1 MELQKQK
8 GEALSPN
15 ALRLMRLT
23 TGIKTLILFALFAV
37 AGGVTLGKGHTV
49 AGIVLLTAGA
59 AVCLIYWLL
68 MPRFRFRRYR
78 YLLTQDRLEITEGVL
93 FVHRT
98 VVPVDRIHQ
107 IEVSR
112 GPLDSLC
119 GVACVEVT
127 TAGGTAKLKFL
138 DAQKADAV
146 AALLH
151 SRLQARIGA
160 AQEGSDV

>member
-37 AGGVTLGKGHTV
+37 AGGVTLGTGYTV
-49 AGIVLLTAGA
+49 AGIVLFTVGA

-78 YLLTQDRLEITEGVL
+78 YLLTQARL
-93 FVHRT
+93 
-98 VVPVDRIHQ
+98 
-107 IEVSR
+107 
-112 GPLDSLC
+112 
-119 GVACVEVT
+119 
-127 TAGGTAKLKFL
+127 
-138 DAQKADAV
+138 
-146 AALLH
+146 
-151 SRLQARIGA
+151 
-160 AQEGSDV
+160 

>member
-8 GEALSPN
+8 GEGLSPN

-23 TGIKTLILFALFAV
+23 AGIKALILFALFAV
-37 AGGVTLGKGHTV
+37 AGGIVLGTGHTA
-49 AGIVLLTAGA
+49 AGLVLLAVGA
-59 AVCLIYWLL
+59 VLCLVYWLL
-68 MPRFRFRRYR
+68 VPRFRFRRYR
-78 YLLTQDRLEITEGVL
+78 YLLTPDRLEITEGVL

-112 GPLDSLC
+112 GPLDGLC

-151 SRLQARIGA
+151 SCLQARIGT